1 MHVIGLTGEGLGL
14 SPGATGIRR
23 EKTQFICKEE
33 APNRGGAK
41 GDDAGQGRRET
52 EEERENQAEE
62 EVLGVGEPTQTLSPQ
77 DLCQEVGAEARC
89 GGQGGNHLPCQ
100 PGPEPRPGVG
110 RGAAGTLRQSLT
122 PLIGFLRIALL
133 PHTPAARQLH

>member
-52 EEERENQAEE
+52 EEGREKETTLPASA
-62 EVLGVGEPTQTLSPQ
+62 LIITQTFFSP
-77 DLCQEVGAEARC
+77 LWLAS
-89 GGQGGNHLPCQ
+89 LLISP
-100 PGPEPRPGVG
+100 
-110 RGAAGTLRQSLT
+110 AAGASIKFILT
-122 PLIGFLRIALL
+122 N
-133 PHTPAARQLH
+133 